1 MWPVRLLIGEKKFW
15 AEKRRI
21 LGSCLRNYRILCLS
35 LTKMG
40 MGKRPSVHIIAV
52 QHNTKAE
59 CTERMMSSF
68 IHNYVHQ
75 KATTNHFT

>member
-40 MGKRPSVHIIAV
+40 IGRRPPVHIIAV
-52 QHNTKAE
+52 PYIHTTQRLMCKQ
-59 CTERMMSSF
+59 RMMSSF
-68 IHNYVHQ
+68 IHDYGH
-75 KATTNHFT
+75 